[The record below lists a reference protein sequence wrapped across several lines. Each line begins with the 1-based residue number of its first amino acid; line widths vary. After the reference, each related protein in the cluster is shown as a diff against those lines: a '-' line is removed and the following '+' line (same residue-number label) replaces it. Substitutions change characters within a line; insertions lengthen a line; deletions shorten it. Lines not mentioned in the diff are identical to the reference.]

1 MGHFALLNSENIVTF
16 VTVSRDEDDNR
27 ELEISQQTG
36 DKYRRTSYNTRGG
49 VHYKS
54 DNNTPSEDQTKA
66 FRKNYAGLGYS
77 YDEQRD
83 AFIPPKPYP
92 SWVLDEFSCLWDSP
106 IPYPDITNIPL
117 PYQIYNRYFWNED
130 IVNWLLQK
138 PFESWELIEDSYYI
152 SPTPY
157 PTDGNNYYW
166 NEETLNWEL
175 II

>member
-49 VHYKS
+49 VHYQA
-54 DNNTPSEDQTKA
+54 DNNTPSIDQSKA

-106 IPYPDITNIPL
+106 IPYPDITNVPL
-117 PYQIYNRYFWNED
+117 PYQIYNRYFWNEE

-138 PFESWELIEDSYYI
+138 PFNSWQLIEDSYYI

-166 NEETLNWEL
+166 YEETLNWEL